1 MKLAGRDVQVVLSED
16 GQSALRLAG
25 LELPE
30 ATLTG
35 FSVEETDEMGI
46 WVRVT
51 RDDEI
56 HSLLIRWEFV
66 LSLDLLRE
74 KRPGIGLSA

>member
-1 MKLAGRDVQVVLSED
+1 MKLAGRDVEVVLSEE
-16 GQSALRLAG
+16 GQGALRLAG

-30 ATLTG
+30 TPVVG
-35 FSVEETDEMGI
+35 FFVDETDEMGM

-51 RDDEI
+51 RADEV
-56 HSLLIRWEFV
+56 HSLLIRWEYV

-74 KRPGIGLSA
+74 KSRGIGLSA

>member
-1 MKLAGRDVQVVLSED
+1 MKLAGRDVEVVLSED

-30 ATLTG
+30 TPLTA

-51 RDDEI
+51 RADETR
-56 HSLLIRWEFV
+56 LLLLRWEFV
-66 LSLDLLRE
+66 LSLDLLPEERT
-74 KRPGIGLSA
+74 IGLST

>member
-1 MKLAGRDVQVVLSED
+1 MKLVGRQVEVVLSED

-25 LELPE
+25 LELPDR
-30 ATLTG
+30 ALAG
-35 FSVEETDEMGI
+35 FFVEETDEMGM

-51 RDDEI
+51 RADEI

-66 LSLDLLRE
+66 LSLDLLTQAR
-74 KRPGIGLSA
+74 RIGLST

>member
-1 MKLAGRDVQVVLSED
+1 MKLAGRDVEVVLSEE

-25 LELPE
+25 LDLPE
-30 ATLTG
+30 TPVAG
-35 FSVEETDEMGI
+35 FFVEETDDMGL
-46 WVRVT
+46 WVRVS
-51 RDDEI
+51 RAEEM

-74 KRPGIGLSA
+74 KRRGIGLSA

>member
-1 MKLAGRDVQVVLSED
+1 MKLAGREVEVVLSAE

-30 ATLTG
+30 TALTG
-35 FSVEETDEMGI
+35 FSVQETDEMGI

-51 RDDEI
+51 RADETRV
-56 HSLLIRWEFV
+56 LLLRWEFV
-66 LSLDLLRE
+66 LSLDLLPEERT
-74 KRPGIGLSA
+74 IGLSA

>member
-30 ATLTG
+30 TPLTG

-66 LSLDLLRE
+66 RSLDLLRE
-74 KRPGIGLSA
+74 KRRGIGLST